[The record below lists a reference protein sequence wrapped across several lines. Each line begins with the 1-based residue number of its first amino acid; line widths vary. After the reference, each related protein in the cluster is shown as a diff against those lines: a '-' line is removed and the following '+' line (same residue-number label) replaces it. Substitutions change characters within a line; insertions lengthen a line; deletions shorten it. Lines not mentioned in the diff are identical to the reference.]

1 MVGIPSILAP
11 WPCRLGRYLL
21 GGVQAS
27 ALDVF
32 AARPSLAA
40 LLRND
45 DLQAELG
52 ELGMSRVGRSYEA
65 VVMSAAKP
73 RYIYLYI
80 YIYIYISIY
89 VYIYICIHLFIYMF
103 K

>member
-73 RYIYLYI
+73 RYIYIFIFLFT
-80 YIYIYISIY
+80 
-89 VYIYICIHLFIYMF
+89 YIYICIHLFIYMF

>member
-73 RYIYLYI
+73 RYIYIYIFIFLFTYI
-80 YIYIYISIY
+80 YIYMYS
-89 VYIYICIHLFIYMF
+89 FIYLYV
-103 K
+103 